1 MAGICFSC
9 GNNLNLGS
17 EVGRREECS
26 RCHADVHVCKNCH
39 FYDRSAY
46 NECREPQ
53 ADVVKEKDRANFCD
67 YFQLS
72 HGSSSGTQGPTAAD
86 LKAQAEALFK
96 NWGKK

>member
-9 GNNLNLGS
+9 GFGFNFTS
-17 EVGRREECS
+17 EVGRREECPKC
-26 RCHADVHVCKNCH
+26 RADIHVCKNCS
-39 FYDRSAY
+39 FYDRNLY

-53 ADVVKEKDRANFCD
+53 ADVVKEKDRSNFCD

-72 HGSSSGTQGPTAAD
+72 TSGTSSGPTQAD

-96 NWGKK
+96 NFGKK